1 MCLQVP
7 PPPTSLVAMAN
18 ASETSLVTAAGAD
31 LESSGRVFQR
41 LLKERIV
48 FIGSAIDQ
56 VTANLVCAQLVLL
69 EAEDPDKDISLYI
82 NSPGGSVTDGLAI
95 YDTMQYV
102 QPDVST
108 ICVGLAASMGQFLLC
123 AGAPGKRYALPH
135 SRILMH
141 QPSGSMQGQAADIA
155 IQAEQIIYLK
165 RMMAERIAFHTG
177 QPLERIETDSDRD
190 RWFTAEEACEY
201 GFIDKVIDRSTAHG
215 HGGGGEQIDV
225 AVDVPASSSDADR
238 RLERVTEVRVADR
251 SAEAAEAAGV
261 SRSAAQRGS
270 VTRVVTPTIS
280 VRKRLRE
287 IWLSRELLIYLVRT
301 EIKVK
306 YKNSVLGLVW
316 SMVSPAMTLAIYFFV
331 FSIVLDNKMPNFV
344 IYLFAGLLV
353 WNLFSLG
360 VLTGTGVVVSN
371 AGIVKKVSFPREILA
386 LAAVGSA
393 CVFFFFQSIV
403 MVIFMVILR
412 APPDVAY
419 FPLLILALIA
429 GVILAS
435 ALAVLLSSINVYLRD
450 TQHLIEVILTAWF
463 WACPIVYSYQTV
475 EAKLGPR
482 HLTWIYLANPMTP
495 LVLAFQRC
503 LYNKPSAVING
514 VLTLILPQHGYLW
527 YTALVG
533 IVLVIGLV
541 LFVVAL
547 ATFGRLEGN
556 FAEEL

>member
-1 MCLQVP
+1 
-7 PPPTSLVAMAN
+7 
-18 ASETSLVTAAGAD
+18 
-31 LESSGRVFQR
+31 
-41 LLKERIV
+41 
-48 FIGSAIDQ
+48 
-56 VTANLVCAQLVLL
+56 
-69 EAEDPDKDISLYI
+69 
-82 NSPGGSVTDGLAI
+82 
-95 YDTMQYV
+95 
-102 QPDVST
+102 
-108 ICVGLAASMGQFLLC
+108 
-123 AGAPGKRYALPH
+123 
-135 SRILMH
+135 
-141 QPSGSMQGQAADIA
+141 
-155 IQAEQIIYLK
+155 
-165 RMMAERIAFHTG
+165 
-177 QPLERIETDSDRD
+177 
-190 RWFTAEEACEY
+190 
-201 GFIDKVIDRSTAHG
+201 
-215 HGGGGEQIDV
+215 V
-225 AVDVPASSSDADR
+225 AVDVPAASSGAGPGVD
-238 RLERVTEVRVADR
+238 
-251 SAEAAEAAGV
+251 EAAEQRV
-261 SRSAAQRGS
+261 PDRSPMASEAMGLGAREARRGS
-270 VTRVVTPTIS
+270 VTRVVTPTVG

-316 SMVSPAMTLAIYFFV
+316 SMVAPAMTLAIYFFV

-344 IYLFAGLLV
+344 IYLFAGLLL

-360 VLTGTGVVVSN
+360 VLTGTGVVVNN

-403 MVIFMVILR
+403 MVIFMVVLR

-419 FPLLILALIA
+419 FPLLIVALVA

-435 ALAVLLSSINVYLRD
+435 GLAVLLSAINVYLRD

-503 LYNKPSAVING
+503 LYNKPSAVISG
-514 VLTLILPQHGYLW
+514 KLTVILPQHGYLW
-527 YTALVG
+527 YAALVG
-533 IVLVIGLV
+533 IVLVIGVV
-541 LFVVAL
+541 LFLVAL
-547 ATFGRLEGN
+547 TVFGRLEGN